1 MGIGVDGEVIDLKNV
16 MLMVRSAARDASVMR
31 AGLSPEFP
39 PGSTAR

>member
-1 MGIGVDGEVIDLKNV
+1 MGIGVDGEVIDLKNM
-16 MLMVRSAARDASVMR
+16 MLTVRFAERDASVMR